1 MKGESITEYSNAR
14 RPNERSTSTAS
25 TSTASTGN
33 TSTNNSSGS
42 STYVRAGSSNVQAVT
57 EPSSSST
64 YVRAGS
70 SSNVEAEPVVAT
82 DKSCS
87 RNHAGCSSDI
97 YEQGN
102 MHNNQ
107 PTESTCDAAVILSS
121 ISNEVNAPS
130 SSAKVAVDAVSVSS
144 SSSRAVNEEVLVDES
159 ENIIQEAKV
168 VSGTPVADVL
178 ISGTAS
184 PPIVGEKAELP
195 VGEEEDKT
203 GREQMDSV
211 EAVKEVVEEV
221 VEKAAADRNIGE
233 NEASEGVAVENKIV
247 YEENN
252 EVGNKIDNGEE
263 ARSINKDVEVSDNGI
278 QGDIENG
285 TAVDVPIAIEAS
297 EEKGIEVQASIAAPS
312 SSKESEVQA
321 APSSS
326 KKSDAKRKLLSFQNS
341 DSKTNGDGPW
351 CSEKLMENKKKK
363 KESPSE
369 VSTSTLPPSFIGGG
383 VDSSSSSSPTPKH
396 KSLPVPAVSVSSSS
410 SRESTSVSTSTLP
423 HGNIIKP
430 NKNKRFIDKNG
441 TIHPKKGDEIRVLYD
456 EKDWYAGFV
465 HDFDSDKQIV
475 TVTFEE
481 GETETREFP
490 DEDILVLF
498 ADLGTTQRNGGRPM
512 NPKVSKNDVTMKSLK
527 KDLSDIIGLQYAE
540 MYFVSKVLCEYWCTV
555 IDLKVIKG
563 KEICTCQWSDG
574 SKTKVPLKKVIDSI
588 NQNRA
593 NERRGKN
600 GGAFVTTES
609 DLINT
614 DISTKTPSSTSKRNS
629 GHSKRSKIQ
638 EQSSSINESLHVN
651 NNFEEGFKVHRT
663 SNEEKAMDNSEEGFE
678 AHGTS
683 NEDKGRGSASSFSPT
698 ARPAGT
704 SIEDK
709 EMGSVSPSI
718 IKIKSHTSTSSE
730 TSPKKKGGRQNDK
743 INTPSRSS
751 QISSNE
757 DKEMSSD
764 LGINSAVSHII
775 DKNLNTDDNSKE
787 ERVSELGGNEE
798 GEHTSDINIVAE
810 GLSKVL
816 KRFIE
821 KPIIAR
827 TGLSAKNGP
836 GARGGSTAGGSGP
849 GARSGP
855 GAKGGP
861 GARGGPIAGGSGPG
875 ARGGRGA
882 KDVCVQENQG
892 NIPLKELEVIYQ
904 DIPLGNNVKVKK
916 SKSSAIVSNGNS
928 VVGENVRGS
937 AESGDSHLS
946 KASRKSTK
954 GQSLSLGLI
963 IDKEPKEDVCVQED
977 QGCITLK
984 ELEKA
989 IVDGTSDAS
998 TLDNQINQS
1007 DHHDKDAAMTAPSS
1021 QNKNAAIS
1029 PSSQSKE
1036 ISGPSLKS
1044 KIGMSGHPEPHMGKT
1059 HKSKSESKVQGSNT
1073 EGEGASGLKLAESS
1087 IGNKRKLK
1095 SAMQRP
1101 GTQEESKRT
1110 FSASG
1115 VKLAD
1120 SRIID
1125 TDSNDISEDQ
1135 NRVETYA
1142 KQGKMDSTSGI
1153 AGVDGVQDNQA
1164 TDVPLEDLEVVD
1176 GNTAPPLVASLIGS
1190 STISRPLSQHEFL
1203 KARILELECEISR
1216 SVTDNSESLFAKKK
1230 RSLSKREL
1238 FLIAR
1243 IQQLELDTLMQCVSS
1258 MPSLLTDSS
1267 DAHCEKEKDP
1277 NDTPR
1282 KGNKS
1287 KGEGDIKKQEKLL
1300 KVIKSLQI
1308 QR

>member
-1 MKGESITEYSNAR
+1 MAECDICREEYDNESRIPLRLSCCVRPKYCCLICIEAR
-14 RPNERSTSTAS
+14 INSTANCFYCTKRWS
-25 TSTASTGN
+25 IRSYVNNCKEKTSVNLLSELNKTALIN
-33 TSTNNSSGS
+33 TEEVVERKYELGSGHLRKDWEDALQENMRKAGVKSAEQIEDDRIIADKCMKEIEREEEERIFVMKERERQDALLAFNWNNNGGS
-42 STYVRAGSSNVQAVT
+42 I
-57 EPSSSST
+57 SSSST

-574 SKTKVPLKKVIDSI
+574 SKTKVPLKKVIIAI
-588 NQNRA
+588 NLCRA
-593 NERRGKN
+593 NERKGKN
-600 GGAFVTTES
+600 GASVLTTES
-609 DLINT
+609 NQHKGTNIKSPSSSSKENSGPSKQSEIPSTKELKNGIEDNNDDLKESCSVEKSPNIYKNSENDENHRRPEDEETDSASENDLAEACYREEILKSNNLEDQIKAVEVLNLSGTEIADVVCIKDKKSESNGNKNKRSNLNKKSASKEETSLSSLLVVVDSDLNVNDISENHNTAEGINPEDVDINTASGVKLADSSIINT
-614 DISTKTPSSTSKRNS
+614 DSNGVKLSDSFIMDIDSGINFNSKEASKDQDRAEEPYPEEESAEFRIIDKDSNNTHESPDKTKAKETSSSAKEPSSAKENS
-629 GHSKRSKIQ
+629 
-638 EQSSSINESLHVN
+638 
-651 NNFEEGFKVHRT
+651 
-663 SNEEKAMDNSEEGFE
+663 SEEGK
-678 AHGTS
+678 
-683 NEDKGRGSASSFSPT
+683 DSAS
-698 ARPAGT
+698 GT
-704 SIEDK
+704 DIVDIVCVKDK
-709 EMGSVSPSI
+709 
-718 IKIKSHTSTSSE
+718 KSE
-730 TSPKKKGGRQNDK
+730 GNGN
-743 INTPSRSS
+743 
-751 QISSNE
+751 
-757 DKEMSSD
+757 
-764 LGINSAVSHII
+764 
-775 DKNLNTDDNSKE
+775 KNLK
-787 ERVSELGGNEE
+787 
-798 GEHTSDINIVAE
+798 
-810 GLSKVL
+810 
-816 KRFIE
+816 KR
-821 KPIIAR
+821 
-827 TGLSAKNGP
+827 
-836 GARGGSTAGGSGP
+836 
-849 GARSGP
+849 
-855 GAKGGP
+855 
-861 GARGGPIAGGSGPG
+861 
-875 ARGGRGA
+875 
-882 KDVCVQENQG
+882 
-892 NIPLKELEVIYQ
+892 
-904 DIPLGNNVKVKK
+904 
-916 SKSSAIVSNGNS
+916 SN
-928 VVGENVRGS
+928 
-937 AESGDSHLS
+937 L
-946 KASRKSTK
+946 
-954 GQSLSLGLI
+954 
-963 IDKEPKEDVCVQED
+963 
-977 QGCITLK
+977 
-984 ELEKA
+984 
-989 IVDGTSDAS
+989 
-998 TLDNQINQS
+998 
-1007 DHHDKDAAMTAPSS
+1007 
-1021 QNKNAAIS
+1021 NK
-1029 PSSQSKE
+1029 
-1036 ISGPSLKS
+1036 
-1044 KIGMSGHPEPHMGKT
+1044 
-1059 HKSKSESKVQGSNT
+1059 KSESKVKGIYT
-1073 EGEGASGLKLAESS
+1073 EGEGASGLKLAGSS
-1087 IGNKRKLK
+1087 I
-1095 SAMQRP
+1095 
-1101 GTQEESKRT
+1101 
-1110 FSASG
+1110 
-1115 VKLAD
+1115 
-1120 SRIID
+1120 I
-1125 TDSNDISEDQ
+1125 EDQ
-1135 NRVETYA
+1135 NKVETYA
-1142 KQGKMDSTSGI
+1142 EEEGYMDCAAGI
-1153 AGVDGVQDNQA
+1153 AEIVGVQDNQA
-1164 TDVPLEDLEVVD
+1164 TDVPLKDLKVIDGSIGSGLIDDLTKTDSGEEVS
-1176 GNTAPPLVASLIGS
+1176 APLVPQICNEIVLISTDSERVEKGLRAGGPVSNRPSTFASTVIS
-1190 STISRPLSQHEFL
+1190 SNGGQSQNEFLISRIQQLERDKLISSMPDHDEGNEVDEIGHLSQ
-1203 KARILELECEISR
+1203 R
-1216 SVTDNSESLFAKKK
+1216 ES
-1230 RSLSKREL
+1230 

-1243 IQQLELDTLMQCVSS
+1243 IQKLELDKLVFR
-1258 MPSLLTDSS
+1258 MPPHDVMSGD
-1267 DAHCEKEKDP
+1267 DGPD
-1277 NDTPR
+1277 R
-1282 KGNKS
+1282 K
-1287 KGEGDIKKQEKLL
+1287 
-1300 KVIKSLQI
+1300 
-1308 QR
+1308 QRRK